1 MTTHEAKT
9 GHLPVTFATYVWLLH
24 DLGHPTTDAGIAA
37 ACEELRG
44 GDDAQSEELAN
55 ALLARVT
62 EQLGDPDPTFERVH
76 EVAARLYGALHIA
89 TDFGGSRDERLR
101 EARRYEFLQ
110 GLPWL
115 ARIYD
120 RFPDGTVGPHWVMVQ
135 RMTDVVR
142 IRDPYPWDDL
152 DEQYE
157 MPVTDFL
164 VKWELAG
171 ARGLRWI

>member
-1 MTTHEAKT
+1 MATPYPKA
-9 GHLPVTFATYVWLLH
+9 GNLPVTLATYVWRLDDSGRPSL
-24 DLGHPTTDAGIAA
+24 DAGIAA
-37 ACEELRG
+37 ACKALRSG
-44 GDDAQSEELAN
+44 GEGNSEELAN
-55 ALLARVT
+55 ALLARVV
-62 EQLGDPDPTFERVH
+62 EQLGDPDPKFERVH

-101 EARRYEFLQ
+101 EARRYEFLT

-115 ARIYD
+115 ARIYN
-120 RFPDGTVGPHWVMVQ
+120 RFPDGSVGPHWVMVE
-135 RMTDVVR
+135 RMTETVHVM
-142 IRDPYPWDDL
+142 DPYPWDDL

-157 MPVTDFL
+157 TPVVEFL

>member
-9 GHLPVTFATYVWLLH
+9 GHIAVTFATYVWLLH
-24 DLGHPTTDAGIAA
+24 DSGRPTTDAGIAA
-37 ACEELRG
+37 ACEALRAG
-44 GDDAQSEELAN
+44 KSEERAN

-62 EQLGDPDPTFERVH
+62 EQLGDPDPKFERVH

-115 ARIYD
+115 ARIYN

-142 IRDPYPWDDL
+142 IMDPYPWDDL
-152 DEQYE
+152 DEEYE
-157 MPVTDFL
+157 APVVDFL

>member
-24 DLGHPTTDAGIAA
+24 DSGHPSLDAGIAA
-37 ACEELRG
+37 ACEDLRNAG
-44 GDDAQSEELAN
+44 HEKNEELAKT
-55 ALLARVT
+55 LLVRVT
-62 EQLGDPDPTFERVH
+62 EQLGDPDPKFERVH
-76 EVAARLYGALHIA
+76 EVAARLFGALHIA

-101 EARRYEFLQ
+101 EARRYEFLL

-115 ARIYD
+115 ARIYN

-142 IRDPYPWDDL
+142 IMDPYPWDDL
-152 DEQYE
+152 DEEYE
-157 MPVTDFL
+157 SPVVDFL

>member
-1 MTTHEAKT
+1 MATSEAKA
-9 GHLPVTFATYVWLLH
+9 GNLPVTLATYIWRLF
-24 DLGHPTTDAGIAA
+24 DTGRPPGNAGIAA
-37 ACEELRG
+37 ACEALRVA
-44 GDDAQSEELAN
+44 GDERSEELAN
-55 ALLARVT
+55 ALLSRVV

-76 EVAARLYGALHIA
+76 VVAAELYGALHIA

-101 EARRYEFLQ
+101 EARRYEFLL

-120 RFPDGTVGPHWVMVQ
+120 RFPDGTVGPHWVMVE

-142 IRDPYPWDDL
+142 IMDPYPWDDL

-157 MPVTDFL
+157 TPVADFL